1 MALLSKAQWIAL
13 KRLYVAGRQGIKTN
27 GRSYSEAGSWV
38 DLMELRNQ
46 NPPLAR
52 EIFRLDPNNQT
63 THYLVMITDAGER
76 FFERHR
82 RLYNTLYP
90 PD

>member
-1 MALLSKAQWIAL
+1 MALLSETQWIAL
-13 KRLYVAGRQGIKTN
+13 KRLYVAGRQGIKTS
-27 GRSYSEAGSWV
+27 GRSYREAGAWA
-38 DLMELRNQ
+38 DLMALRNQ

-52 EIFRLDPNNQT
+52 EMVRLDPDNQT

-82 RLYNTLYP
+82 RLYNSLYP
-90 PD
+90 PG